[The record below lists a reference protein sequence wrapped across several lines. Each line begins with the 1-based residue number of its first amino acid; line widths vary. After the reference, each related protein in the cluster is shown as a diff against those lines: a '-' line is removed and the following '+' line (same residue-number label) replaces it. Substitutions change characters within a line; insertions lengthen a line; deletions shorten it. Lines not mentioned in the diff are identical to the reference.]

1 MRIYNK
7 YVISLVLA
15 CCVLNTLLAFLG
27 QNDLGIYL
35 AINVV
40 AYLSITLFY
49 VYFNP
54 RARRALNSVAAVLF
68 TGFVVIVILKIMDV
82 VSGR

>member
-15 CCVLNTLLAFLG
+15 CFVLNTLLAFLG

-40 AYLSITLFY
+40 AYLSITLLY

-68 TGFVVIVILKIMDV
+68 TSFVVIVVLKIMDV

>member
-15 CCVLNTLLAFLG
+15 CCVLNTMLAFLS

-35 AINVV
+35 AVNVV
-40 AYLSITLFY
+40 AYLSITLLY

-54 RARRALNSVAAVLF
+54 RARKALNSVAAVLF
-68 TGFVVIVILKIMDV
+68 TGFVVIVILEIMDI

>member
-7 YVISLVLA
+7 YAISLVLA
-15 CCVLNTLLAFLG
+15 CCALNTLLAFLG

-40 AYLSITLFY
+40 AYLSITLLY

-68 TGFVVIVILKIMDV
+68 TSFVVIVVLKIMDV

>member
-1 MRIYNK
+1 M
-7 YVISLVLA
+7 
-15 CCVLNTLLAFLG
+15 LAFLG

-40 AYLSITLFY
+40 AYLSITLLY

-68 TGFVVIVILKIMDV
+68 TGFVVIVILEIMDI